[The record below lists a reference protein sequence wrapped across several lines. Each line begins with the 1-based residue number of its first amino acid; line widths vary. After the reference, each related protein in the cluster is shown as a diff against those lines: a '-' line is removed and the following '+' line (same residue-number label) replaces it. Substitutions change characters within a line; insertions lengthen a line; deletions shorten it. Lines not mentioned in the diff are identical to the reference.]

1 MLEQDIKKINAYLDK
16 NYQGSCR
23 HIKDKLFIDVFG
35 IELYN
40 TINHTIGW
48 VEAPFSHKVRCFIS
62 GIYQQP
68 TCKICNAPVRF
79 KTASS
84 TYQTYCSKKCMFIDN
99 EAIQQKKR
107 ETNMLRYGSTNVL
120 TSEHGVAKS
129 KQTLLRNYSVDNYLK
144 TNQAMELRKTLKK
157 DYSMAKRQAWNAF
170 YDKLPLLIP
179 NLEIMFSKEEYHG
192 QKKEYGGESNFYKF
206 KCRKCS
212 LVFNS
217 IIEHALHRDHIVN
230 CPGCKSKYTSIEE
243 DIKDF
248 LQQNNINFLFRKK
261 HILKNRELDFYL
273 PDHKIAIEVNG
284 LFWHSDRNPR
294 IHRTYHLDK
303 LNACLI
309 ESVRLIH
316 IFSDEIQFRRDALF
330 NRLKSIIGLNKN
342 ILHARQCIVK
352 HITKEIKK
360 EFLNQY
366 HLQGNDNSSIHL
378 GLFHNDNLVSIMT
391 FGQQRV
397 ALGTKN
403 AQTNVF
409 EMYRY
414 CSKTEYSVNGGAS
427 KLFSAFVKE
436 YNPVKIVSY
445 CDRRYSEGNLYLK
458 LGFNNISNTQPNYWY
473 TKDFFTRLHRFGFA
487 KHLLKEKLEKFDPE
501 LSERDNMFN
510 NGFARIYDCGS
521 KKFEWFSPA
530 LSTSSE
536 QRDIQCI
543 PVQ

>member
-1 MLEQDIKKINAYLDK
+1 MKDSIVKEIKLYLDT
-16 NYQGSCR
+16 NYGGSCR
-23 HIKDKLFIDVFG
+23 HIKDKPFINKFG
-35 IELYN
+35 IDTYN
-40 TINHTIGW
+40 TINESIYW
-48 VEAPFSHKVRCFIS
+48 VIEPFSHKVFCFINNIS
-62 GIYQQP
+62 TKP
-68 TCKICNAPVRF
+68 VCKICKGNTKFNTYTKV
-79 KTASS
+79 
-84 TYQTYCSKKCMFIDN
+84 YQTYCSRKCMFTDN
-99 EAIQQKKR
+99 ETVQQKKR
-107 ETNMLRYGSTNVL
+107 ETNLLKYGSTNVL
-120 TSEHGVAKS
+120 TSEHGVVKS
-129 KQTLLRNYSVDNYLK
+129 KQTLLKNYNVDNYLK
-144 TNQAMELRKTLKK
+144 TDQAMELRKTLKK
-157 DYSMAKRQAWNAF
+157 DYGMAKRQAWNTF

-179 NLEIMFSKEEYHG
+179 NLEIMFTKEEYHG

-206 KCRKCS
+206 KCRKCG
-212 LVFNS
+212 LMFDS
-217 IIEHALHRDHIVN
+217 IIEHTLHRDHIVN

-273 PDHKIAIEVNG
+273 PDYKVAIEVNG

-303 LNACLI
+303 LNACLG
-309 ESVRLIH
+309 EGVRLIH
-316 IFSDEIQFRRDALF
+316 IFSDEIQFRKDALF
-330 NRLKSIIGLNKN
+330 NRLKSIIGINKN
-342 ILHARQCIVK
+342 ILHARECTVK
-352 HITKEIKK
+352 PITKEIKK

-366 HLQGNDNSSIHL
+366 HLQGNDNSSIYL
-378 GLFHNDNLVSIMT
+378 GLFYNDNLVSIMT

-458 LGFNNISNTQPNYWY
+458 LGFNNVSNTQPNYWY

-487 KHLLKEKLEKFDPE
+487 KHLLKEKLESFNPE

-521 KKFEWFSPA
+521 KKFEWSSP
-530 LSTSSE
+530 T
-536 QRDIQCI
+536 
-543 PVQ
+543 P